1 MCRDRLS
8 VEIFICFKDNFNT
21 LVLRY
26 ICICANCKTL
36 NVRSIEARNVR
47 YFTFVFSMK
56 GMISVILILVV
67 AMYQEILSC
76 TEQGFIGLLRGNQK
90 SMF

>member
-1 MCRDRLS
+1 
-8 VEIFICFKDNFNT
+8 
-21 LVLRY
+21 
-26 ICICANCKTL
+26 
-36 NVRSIEARNVR
+36 
-47 YFTFVFSMK
+47 MK
-56 GMISVILILVV
+56 GMISVILISVV